1 MNGREQRYLERV
13 DVREA
18 CQEHHTV
25 LRTGLW
31 QAPVGYTG
39 LVTAQDSPGDWKLD
53 AVEVGI
59 GFLPLVNLIHGYKML
74 KYGWY
79 LGRGKA

>member
-1 MNGREQRYLERV
+1 MAGSSDTWRGWMLGKP
-13 DVREA
+13 VRSITQ
-18 CQEHHTV
+18 C

-39 LVTAQDSPGDWKLD
+39 LVTAQDSPGDWKLGT
-53 AVEVGI
+53 VEAGI
-59 GFLPLVNLIHGYKML
+59 GFLPLVNLTRSCKTL